1 MALVLENFSLLIAS
15 GITVSF
21 LLLGATIGFAINRQ
35 LGKRKA
41 SSIANSNSL
50 ASGSDLKS
58 QLHSLEFEK
67 GLIAQALTRV
77 SEAMTQGSISS
88 SEYDRLTLQYKEK
101 LRIYEI
107 EIAELKST
115 SDYVEVQNLRNDLNY
130 FLQHKMKQLDEKLS
144 HLSKNEIVPDSKSH
158 FLKESISSSNAPAA
172 EQTRGPSH
180 IFSQRSQTFSD
191 QERKIQDTQHD
202 IMIALKRLESQE
214 FSEKEPNV
222 PPINNSNKDALA
234 SFGRE

>member
-1 MALVLENFSLLIAS
+1 MALVLENFSVIIAS

-35 LGKRKA
+35 VGKRKT
-41 SSIANSNSL
+41 SSIANSKSL
-50 ASGSDLKS
+50 PSVSDLKS

-77 SEAMTQGSISS
+77 FEAMTQGSISP
-88 SEYDRLTLQYKEK
+88 SEYDRLTVQYKEK
-101 LRIYEI
+101 LRIYEKD
-107 EIAELKST
+107 IAELRST
-115 SDYVEVQNLRNDLNY
+115 SDYVEVQNLRSDLNY

-144 HLSKNEIVPDSKSH
+144 HLSKEGIVPDLNSP
-158 FLKESISSSNAPAA
+158 FLKESISSSNIPAE

-180 IFSQRSQTFSD
+180 ILSRRSQTFSD
-191 QERKIQDTQHD
+191 QERKIQDTQQD

-214 FSEKEPNV
+214 FSEKDPNV
-222 PPINNSNKDALA
+222 PQINNSKKDALA
-234 SFGRE
+234 SFGKE

>member
-1 MALVLENFSLLIAS
+1 MALDLENFSLLIAS

-35 LGKRKA
+35 LGKRNA

-77 SEAMTQGSISS
+77 AEAMTQGSISS
-88 SEYDRLTLQYKEK
+88 SEYDRLTVQYKEK
-101 LRIYEI
+101 LRIYQKD
-107 EIAELKST
+107 IAELKST
-115 SDYVEVQNLRNDLNY
+115 YDYVEVQNLRNDLNY
-130 FLQHKMKQLDEKLS
+130 FLQHKMKQLDEKLN
-144 HLSKNEIVPDSKSH
+144 HLSKNEIVPDSKSP
-158 FLKESISSSNAPAA
+158 FLNESISSNNAPAA
-172 EQTRGPSH
+172 EQTRRPSH
-180 IFSQRSQTFSD
+180 ILSQRSQTFSD
-191 QERKIQDTQHD
+191 QERKIQNTQHD

-214 FSEKEPNV
+214 FSEDPNV

>member
-21 LLLGATIGFAINRQ
+21 LLLGATIGFAINRR

-88 SEYDRLTLQYKEK
+88 SEYDRLTVQYKEK

-180 IFSQRSQTFSD
+180 ILSQRSQTFSD

-214 FSEKEPNV
+214 FSEKDPNV

>member
-15 GITVSF
+15 GTIVSF

-35 LGKRKA
+35 LGKRKP
-41 SSIANSNSL
+41 SSFANSNKLPSDP
-50 ASGSDLKS
+50 DLKS

-77 SEAMTQGSISS
+77 SEAMTQDSISS

-101 LRIYEI
+101 LRIYEKD
-107 EIAELKST
+107 IAELRST

-130 FLQHKMKQLDEKLS
+130 YLQHKMKQLDEKLS
-144 HLSKNEIVPDSKSH
+144 HLSKNEIVPDSNSPFH
-158 FLKESISSSNAPAA
+158 TESISTINAPAA

-180 IFSQRSQTFSD
+180 ILSQRSKIFSD
-191 QERKIQDTQHD
+191 QERKIQDTQQD
-202 IMIALKRLESQE
+202 IMNALKRLESQE
-214 FSEKEPNV
+214 FSEKDPDV
-222 PPINNSNKDALA
+222 PPINNSKKDALA
-234 SFGRE
+234 SFGRG

>member
-15 GITVSF
+15 GITLSF

-35 LGKRKA
+35 LGNRKT
-41 SSIANSNSL
+41 SSIANSKGL

-67 GLIAQALTRV
+67 GLLAQAITRV

-88 SEYDRLTLQYKEK
+88 SEYDRLTVQYKEK
-101 LRIYEI
+101 LRIYEKD
-107 EIAELKST
+107 IAELRST

-130 FLQHKMKQLDEKLS
+130 FLQHKMKQLDEKIN
-144 HLSKNEIVPDSKSH
+144 HLSKNEIVADSKSS
-158 FLKESISSSNAPAA
+158 FLKESTSSSYAPATK
-172 EQTRGPSH
+172 QTRGPSH
-180 IFSQRSQTFSD
+180 ILSHRSQTFSD
-191 QERKIQDTQHD
+191 KERKILDTQKD

-214 FSEKEPNV
+214 FSEKDPNK
-222 PPINNSNKDALA
+222 PPTNNSKKDALA
-234 SFGRE
+234 SFGRG